1 MKQAVSG
8 AILAGGESRR
18 FGQDKARAVLGGQ
31 ELIAR
36 VLATLQKICEEVF
49 IITNPVRRFGHLDVT
64 VVSDLIKGAG
74 SLGGLLTALVHAR
87 YERSFVVG
95 CDMPLLNARLIRQ
108 MCEQPGDFDV
118 VVPVWRG
125 ELQPLHAIYSKR
137 CVPWIEKR
145 LLQRDL
151 KIVDFFPRVSILR
164 IEEDLW
170 KDLDPD
176 GLSFMNINTQAEL
189 RQAQLRWDRLAL
201 ERHEQAVPEV
211 VS

>member
-1 MKQAVSG
+1 
-8 AILAGGESRR
+8 
-18 FGQDKARAVLGGQ
+18 
-31 ELIAR
+31 
-36 VLATLQKICEEVF
+36 
-49 IITNPVRRFGHLDVT
+49 
-64 VVSDLIKGAG
+64 
-74 SLGGLLTALVHAR
+74 
-87 YERSFVVG
+87 
-95 CDMPLLNARLIRQ
+95 MPLLNARLIRQ

-145 LLQRDL
+145 LLQRNL
-151 KIVDFFPRVSILR
+151 KFVVFFPRVSILR